1 MAGMI
6 KEAFTFGLP
15 KDAERIRQEVFT
27 LEQGFAPEIDLD
39 EHDKEAWHVV
49 LYLDGY
55 PISTGRVFPE
65 DPETYHIGRVAVRK
79 KFRGMKVGS
88 YTMKF
93 LCTKA
98 KTLGARKVVLGAQLD
113 KVPFYKTLGFKE
125 QTGEIFDDG
134 GAPHVMMEKIL
145 VKPKYKK

>member
-6 KEAFTFGLP
+6 KEVFTFGLP

-79 KFRGMKVGS
+79 KFRGMKVGA

>member
-1 MAGMI
+1 
-6 KEAFTFGLP
+6 
-15 KDAERIRQEVFT
+15 
-27 LEQGFAPEIDLD
+27 
-39 EHDKEAWHVV
+39 
-49 LYLDGY
+49 
-55 PISTGRVFPE
+55 
-65 DPETYHIGRVAVRK
+65 
-79 KFRGMKVGS
+79 
-88 YTMKF
+88 MKF